1 MIHHNTVPYGENG
14 NTVEPIPP
22 LLIKSSRIGKLTD
35 FVVSIHENPDQF
47 SEMNEGD
54 RQYVLSL
61 KSQRNT
67 YDELV
72 DFLLDPTINRSVQK
86 IYNAYFGWL

>member
-1 MIHHNTVPYGENG
+1 MINRHFGGYHPFRNFSGSHKQFEEVPGKMIHRNTVPYGENG

-54 RQYVLSL
+54 
-61 KSQRNT
+61 
-67 YDELV
+67 
-72 DFLLDPTINRSVQK
+72 
-86 IYNAYFGWL
+86 